1 MKSLE
6 ILNIGP
12 IKEVKIDLNKINVF
26 IGEQSVGKSTIA
38 KIISYCQWAEK
49 RFLLDQGFNYKFSEQ
64 FINFHRIDENYF
76 YEDSFFKYETDFVS
90 ISYRGIEHKPEIK
103 KKNENSNFL
112 KSKNIY
118 IPSERNFVSTVPNL
132 GRFTETTDNIM
143 SFVYDWYGAKKQ
155 YLEENALPILNLN
168 IKYHHREDTDSDI
181 LTLEN
186 DGREISLKKASS
198 GLQSIVPLMAL
209 INYLTDGFFKKSKS
223 NSVNEKEATS
233 SLLQKMLDQLN
244 HKKNEIHDLSG
255 SDVKKILKIVNN
267 RMIYHHTNF
276 IIEEPEQ
283 NLFPKTQ
290 KDLIYFLLNKI
301 NSTDRNHSLTLTT
314 HSPYV
319 LYAINNCIMASIVSE
334 KLSEEEKA
342 HLKSFN
348 SKIDPKS
355 ISVYQIKDGLV
366 HSIQGVDGLIGENF
380 FDEQMK
386 EVMNDFYSMLNHY

>member
-12 IKEVKIDLNKINVF
+12 IKEVKINLNKINVF

-49 RFLLDQGFNYKFSEQ
+49 RFLLDQEFNYKFSEQ
-64 FINFHRIDENYF
+64 FINFHRIDKNYF

-90 ISYRGIEHKPEIK
+90 ISYKGIEHKPEIK
-103 KKNENSNFL
+103 KKDENSNFL

-118 IPSERNFVSTVPNL
+118 IPSERNFVATVPNL

-155 YLEENALPILNLN
+155 YLKENALPILNLN

-181 LTLEN
+181 LTLKN

-209 INYLTDGFFKKSKS
+209 IDYLTDGFFKKSKA

-244 HKKNEIHDLSG
+244 HKKNEINDLSG

-314 HSPYV
+314 HSPYI
-319 LYAINNCIMASIVSE
+319 LYAINNCIMASVVSE

-342 HLKSFN
+342 RLKSFN

-366 HSIQGVDGLIGENF
+366 HSIQGADGLIGENF

>member
-1 MKSLE
+1 M
-6 ILNIGP
+6 
-12 IKEVKIDLNKINVF
+12 
-26 IGEQSVGKSTIA
+26 
-38 KIISYCQWAEK
+38 
-49 RFLLDQGFNYKFSEQ
+49 
-64 FINFHRIDENYF
+64 NFHRIDENYF
-76 YEDSFFKYETDFVS
+76 YEDSFFKYETNFVS
-90 ISYRGIEHKPEIK
+90 ISYKGIEHKREIK

-155 YLEENALPILNLN
+155 YLKENSLPILNLN
-168 IKYHHREDTDSDI
+168 IEYHHREDTDSDI
-181 LTLEN
+181 LTLKN

-209 INYLTDGFFKKSKS
+209 IDYLTDGFFKKSKA

-244 HKKNEIHDLSG
+244 HKKNEIKDLSG

-290 KDLIYFLLNKI
+290 KDLIYFLLNKV

-314 HSPYV
+314 HSPYI
-319 LYAINNCIMASIVSE
+319 LYAINNCIMASVVSE

-366 HSIQGVDGLIGENF
+366 HSIQGADGLIGENF